1 MDSHLEYYLSSISD
15 TLYRI
20 ANSLEEL
27 IELNKP
33 KQPEAKPTESDN
45 DPTTQ
50 MSLQPKTY

>member
-1 MDSHLEYYLSSISD
+1 MDHISQQYLEEISN

-20 ANSLEEL
+20 ANTLEEL
-27 IELNKP
+27 LETTKP
-33 KQPEAKPTESDN
+33 KEPETKLTESDN